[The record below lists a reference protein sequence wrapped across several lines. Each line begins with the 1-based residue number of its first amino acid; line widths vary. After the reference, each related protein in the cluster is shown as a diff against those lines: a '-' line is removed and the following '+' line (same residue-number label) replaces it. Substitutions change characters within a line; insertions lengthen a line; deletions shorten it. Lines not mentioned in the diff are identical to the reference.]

1 MESNFISN
9 FTIEFVLVIDSVIE
23 LKMWFFFIR
32 GPPVVGLCFHVR
44 GRNDWKIT
52 FFTQFSVV
60 QMLLDWMWKSNGKN
74 FFCHKHKFYTFQ
86 LVYLQP
92 DNVNS
97 FWHLALE
104 LGKAEKHS
112 LDLLLNRTNDRGFG
126 LTMKGLHHAKW
137 TGYTYTN
144 NSTDKDV
151 PEHFD
156 EKIFQELLLISLPFV
171 HFCVWF
177 NISQEICISIFQC
190 IYSSSMNIFIAVVGQ
205 IDENTHFQSVFNWL
219 CTQLAA

>member
-1 MESNFISN
+1 MGSNFISN

-52 FFTQFSVV
+52 FFTQFLVV
-60 QMLLDWMWKSNGKN
+60 QMLLNWMWKSNAKN

-112 LDLLLNRTNDRGFG
+112 LDLLLNRTNDNWQNGRLPMWNDLDFDIFHQCEWRQPLNSSV
-126 LTMKGLHHAKW
+126 LTYERLTSCKVNGLHVYKQQHR
-137 TGYTYTN
+137 
-144 NSTDKDV
+144 
-151 PEHFD
+151 
-156 EKIFQELLLISLPFV
+156 
-171 HFCVWF
+171 
-177 NISQEICISIFQC
+177 
-190 IYSSSMNIFIAVVGQ
+190 
-205 IDENTHFQSVFNWL
+205 
-219 CTQLAA
+219 